1 MVAHRLRNVASA
13 LDGCIRVQISEEATS
28 YITREYGR
36 AGTATQ
42 WRKSPCISEYFP
54 TDLAHSGRSMRCH
67 VGFRAALQL
76 HRMLAARCI
85 CRLFSRES
93 LSEEFSL
100 CNLGCTRPVA
110 VGMLHGS
117 AVVE

>member
-13 LDGCIRVQISEEATS
+13 LDGCIRVQISEQATS

-42 WRKSPCISEYFP
+42 WRKRPCISEYFP
-54 TDLAHSGRSMRCH
+54 TDAMPRW
-67 VGFRAALQL
+67 FRVTMQL
-76 HRMLAARCI
+76 HRMPATRCI
-85 CRLFSRES
+85 CRFSAHLCKES
-93 LSEEFSL
+93 FGEEFSL
-100 CNLGCTRPVA
+100 CDLGCTRP